1 MNFRNWGRKHT
12 IGLVIGILSP
22 MIFIPVVILL
32 LSWFENYLFGQLWYK
47 FVNDPTVRA
56 KIVSLAIIS
65 NLIWFYMMLNREKW
79 GLAMGIIVGTIIYL
93 PYILYV
99 NFIL

>member
-1 MNFRNWGRKHT
+1 MNFRNWNRQHT
-12 IGLVIGILSP
+12 FGLIVGVISP
-22 MIFIPVVILL
+22 LIFIPVVIFL
-32 LSWFENYLFGQLWYK
+32 LSWLDNYMFSQLWYK
-47 FVNDPTVRA
+47 FLNDPAVRS

-65 NLIWFYMMLNREKW
+65 NLIWFYMLLNREKW
-79 GLAMGIIVGTIIYL
+79 GWAMGIIVGTIVYL

>member
-1 MNFRNWGRKHT
+1 MNFRNWGKLHT
-12 IGLVIGILSP
+12 LGLIIGIISP
-22 MIFIPVVILL
+22 LIFIPLVIVL
-32 LSWFENYLFGQLWYK
+32 LSWLENYVFEQLWYK
-47 FVNDPTVRA
+47 FLNDPSVRA

-79 GLAMGIIVGTIIYL
+79 GLAMGIIVGTIAYL

>member
-1 MNFRNWGRKHT
+1 LGQETYNWISRWHSFTVDFYSSGY
-12 IGLVIGILSP
+12 
-22 MIFIPVVILL
+22 FNA
-32 LSWFENYLFGQLWYK
+32 WFENYLFEQLWYK
-47 FVNDPTVRA
+47 FVNDSTVRA

-79 GLAMGIIVGTIIYL
+79 ELAMGVIVGTIVYL